1 MTSDNRVVNFI
12 ARHVVFYSCMFS
24 VAGRNIQL
32 CSERFKL
39 SVSKL
44 IDRKCNLHVIESVCR
59 SAANPTMLHQCAVVW
74 ELMLARDNLVH
85 ISDLSGCSQWCVAK
99 NGGGYTHRGVAKG
112 LKVPC

>member
-12 ARHVVFYSCMFS
+12 ARHGVFYSRMLS

-39 SVSKL
+39 SVGKL
-44 IDRKCNLHVIESVCR
+44 IDLKCNLHVIDSVCR
-59 SAANPTMLHQCAVVW
+59 SADNPTMLHRCSVVW

-85 ISDLSGCSQWCVAK
+85 ISDLSGSSFSSVDVVTMLDWACV
-99 NGGGYTHRGVAKG
+99 Y
-112 LKVPC
+112 